1 MKPVTSTTFSCDGA
15 AKRYMSNMDGCVG
28 EIVLAKHELYKQWGV
43 EIRVRFR
50 SEADEGKMAVLNKLV
65 HSGGERS
72 VSTILYLMALQVSQ
86 PIEKSAG

>member
-1 MKPVTSTTFSCDGA
+1 
-15 AKRYMSNMDGCVG
+15 MSKMDGCVG
-28 EIVLAKHELYKQWGV
+28 EVVLAKSESYKRWGV

-72 VSTILYLMALQVSQ
+72 VSTILYLMALQVRLQ
-86 PIEKSAG
+86 A